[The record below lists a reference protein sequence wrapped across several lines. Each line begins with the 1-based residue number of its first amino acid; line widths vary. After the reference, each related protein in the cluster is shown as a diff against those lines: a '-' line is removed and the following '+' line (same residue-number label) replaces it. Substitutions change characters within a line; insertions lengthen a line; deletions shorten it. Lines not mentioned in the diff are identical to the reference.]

1 MAYGAA
7 GEQSLMNQRREHTP
21 TRDALNRK
29 CSRVRA
35 RDKHAFLVLL
45 ATGICA
51 FSGLAF
57 AQQVQYDVA
66 TTRLLQPLTG
76 TVLSD
81 DDELTQPTR
90 VIAIGGKLVVL
101 DRGADHVVR
110 IYDASKGNRIAT
122 FGRHGQGPGE
132 FAGAWDLFR
141 SGSSRTIWVLDVS
154 LRRVTAL
161 TLDSLL
167 SGNGYRGDAHLT
179 FSGDGSLQSLRALGD
194 RGFVG
199 TGTYARGR
207 VAMYSRTGTF
217 VRMVGDTPRGAP
229 RWAPVVAQD
238 AYAARLGNDGVT
250 DRVVVAH
257 RWTDRLEL
265 LDLQGARVA
274 SMDRPLGFE
283 PIISVQSTSRA
294 AFTLDS
300 RRPYL
305 STVSTDR
312 HIYALFS
319 GRTER
324 EAGTD
329 NSFGRDVLVFS
340 WNGRLQR
347 ILRLDTDVI
356 AIAIDESGRALYTLA
371 HEPAPRILRYG
382 LPDM

>member
-1 MAYGAA
+1 MFCSIPRWEESQHKSEVEVKRYCFGRQVKRYMLVAIGMCA
-7 GEQSLMNQRREHTP
+7 
-21 TRDALNRK
+21 
-29 CSRVRA
+29 CSR
-35 RDKHAFLVLL
+35 
-45 ATGICA
+45 
-51 FSGLAF
+51 LAF
-57 AQQVQYDVA
+57 AQQVQYDA
-66 TTRLLQPLTG
+66 AKTRMIRALTG

-90 VIAIGGKLVVL
+90 AIAIGGKLVVL

-110 IYDASKGNRIAT
+110 VYDASKGGRIAT

-141 SGSSRTIWVLDVS
+141 SGSSSTIWVLDAS

-167 SGNGYRGDAHLT
+167 LGKGYRGDAHITLT
-179 FSGDGSLQSLRALGD
+179 GEGSLQSMRLLGD
-194 RGFVG
+194 RSFVG
-199 TGTYARGR
+199 TGTYTRGR
-207 VAMYSRTGTF
+207 LAMYSATGTF
-217 VRMVGDTPRGAP
+217 VNMVGDTPRGTA

-238 AYAARLGNDGVT
+238 AFAARLGNEGVR
-250 DRVVVAH
+250 DRVIVAY
-257 RWTDRLEL
+257 RWTDRLEV

-283 PIISVQSTSRA
+283 PIISPQSTSRA

-300 RRPYL
+300 RRAYL

-312 HIYALFS
+312 HVYALFS

-324 EAGTD
+324 EAGKD
-329 NSFGRDVLVFS
+329 NSFGRDVLVFA
-340 WNGRLQR
+340 WNGQLQR
-347 ILRLDTDVI
+347 ILRLDADVI
-356 AIAIDESGRALYTLA
+356 AIAIDESGRELYALA

-382 LPDM
+382 LSRM